1 MENKHYKISVHGK
14 VQGVFFRAST
24 QREARNLGLVGFVA
38 NKPDG
43 SVYIEVEGE
52 QEKIDHLID
61 WIQLGG
67 PPQGD
72 VANFECTIGE
82 KKGFSNFDIR

>member
-1 MENKHYKISVHGK
+1 MENKHYNISVQGK

-24 QREARNLGLVGFVA
+24 QHEAMRLGLVGFVA

-52 QEKIDHLID
+52 QEKIDRLVD
-61 WIQLGG
+61 WIRLGG
-67 PPQGD
+67 PPQGN
-72 VANFECTIGE
+72 VTNYECLSGE
-82 KKGFSNFDIR
+82 EKGFKNFDIR